1 MKIDKTSAY
10 RIVFIA
16 MIVLG
21 VILLIK
27 SKFQTDHV
35 ANPPTE
41 QVQTVTAVKYSEIT
55 VDKSNDYGTVKG
67 VYPNFENI
75 GNMLN
80 MSISAFVDL
89 ISKEHLGI
97 AEENWKARIDT
108 GSGNALPDTA
118 EKFPLEIS
126 YEIAQA
132 NSEFVS
138 ALVRYGGYQGGAHG
152 YQNTVSF
159 NYDVVNQ
166 KIMSLSDLFPEDANY
181 LETLSSF
188 SKANLTDLFTS
199 KEGTQLDEFFQDMID
214 AGTAPTLENY
224 QVFTFTNDMLT
235 IYFGE
240 YQVAPYVYGPQKV
253 EFPL

>member
-1 MKIDKTSAY
+1 MKIDKTSVY
-10 RIVFIA
+10 KIVFIA

-35 ANPPTE
+35 ANPSTE
-41 QVQTVTAVKYSEIT
+41 QIQTVTAVKYSEIT

-67 VYPNFENI
+67 VYPSFENI

-80 MSISAFVDL
+80 MSISAFVDV

-108 GSGNALPDTA
+108 GDGNALPDTT

-132 NSEFVS
+132 NSEYISV
-138 ALVRYGGYQGGAHG
+138 LIRYGGYQGGAHG
-152 YQNTVSF
+152 YENTVSF
-159 NYDVVNQ
+159 NYDVKNQ
-166 KIMSLSDLFPEDANY
+166 KIMSLSDLFPGDENY
-181 LETLSSF
+181 LETLSAF
-188 SKANLTDLFTS
+188 SKTNLTDLFTS
-199 KEGTQLDEFFQDMID
+199 KEGMELDEFFQDMID

-224 QVFTFTNDMLT
+224 QVFTFTNDTLT

-253 EFPL
+253 QFPL